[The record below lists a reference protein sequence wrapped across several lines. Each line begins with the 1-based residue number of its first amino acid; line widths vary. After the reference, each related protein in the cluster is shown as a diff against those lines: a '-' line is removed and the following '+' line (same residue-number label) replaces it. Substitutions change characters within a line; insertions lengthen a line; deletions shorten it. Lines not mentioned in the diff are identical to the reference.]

1 MTKTGQHISDA
12 VTAKD
17 IKKRMIDLDLS
28 VKSLARLVGKS
39 PSSVRFAIHHP
50 TVVPHVRQAVLK
62 KLDLAHA

>member
-1 MTKTGQHISDA
+1 MTKTGQYISDE

-28 VKSLARLVGKS
+28 VRSLAHLIGKS

-50 TVVPHVRQAVLK
+50 SVVPHVRQAVLQ
-62 KLDLAHA
+62 KLNLAHA